1 MSRRLWKGAGRTHII
16 QGLML
21 KALLFDLD
29 GTLSN
34 TDAVHFPTWLE
45 VLRPYG
51 IEVSRELYEE
61 RLSGRVDEDAVKDIL
76 PDLSAEE
83 TRNLLKTEELRARER
98 SSEIGPLPGL
108 RGMLS
113 EGRRRGLSLALVT
126 NSTEEDAGE
135 ILQPLGLDGAFDP
148 IVYPSGEE
156 RNKPSAI
163 PYEEAL
169 EKLGVSPEEAV
180 TFEDSVTG
188 VRSAVE
194 AGITTVGIAS
204 THAPEE
210 LLEAGVELVVGDF
223 ADPALYDLLGWN

>member
-1 MSRRLWKGAGRTHII
+1 ML
-16 QGLML
+16 GLMP

-34 TDAVHFPTWLE
+34 TDAVHFPNWIE

-51 IEVSRELYEE
+51 VEVTRELYEE
-61 RLSGRVDEDAVKDIL
+61 KLSGRVDKEAVEDVL
-76 PDLSAEE
+76 PDLSDEE
-83 TRNLLKTEELRARER
+83 MDELLEREELRARQR

-108 RGMLS
+108 RGLI
-113 EGRRRGLSLALVT
+113 EAGRRRGLPLALVT
-126 NSTEEDAGE
+126 NSTVEDAGE

-148 IVYPSGEE
+148 IVYPTDTGE
-156 RNKPSAI
+156 NKPAAV

-169 EKLGVSPEEAV
+169 ERLGVSPEEVVA
-180 TFEDSVTG
+180 FEDSVTG
-188 VRSAVE
+188 ARSAVE

-204 THAPEE
+204 THTPEE

-223 ADPALYDLLGWN
+223 ADPAVYDLLDWD

>member
-1 MSRRLWKGAGRTHII
+1 MP
-16 QGLML
+16 

-34 TDAVHFPTWLE
+34 TDAVHFPTWME

-51 IEVSRELYEE
+51 IEVTRELYEE
-61 RLSGRVDEDAVKDIL
+61 RLSSQVDEDAVKDLL
-76 PDLSAEE
+76 PDLSTED
-83 TRNLLKTEELRARER
+83 TQNLLKTEELRARER

-108 RGMLS
+108 RGLLG
-113 EGRRRGLSLALVT
+113 EARRRGLSLDLVT

-135 ILQPLGLDGAFDP
+135 VLQPLGLDGAFDP
-148 IVYPSGEE
+148 IVYPTDTGE
-156 RNKPSAI
+156 NKPAAV

-169 EKLGVSPEEAV
+169 ERLGVSPEEV
-180 TFEDSVTG
+180 VVFEDSVTG
-188 VRSAVE
+188 ARSAVE

-204 THAPEE
+204 THTPEE

-223 ADPALYDLLGWN
+223 ADPAVYELLDWD

>member
-1 MSRRLWKGAGRTHII
+1 MSGRLWKGVGQTHII
-16 QGLML
+16 QGLMP

-34 TDAVHFPTWLE
+34 TDAVHFPTWME

-51 IEVSRELYEE
+51 VEVTRELYEE
-61 RLSGRVDEDAVKDIL
+61 RLSGRVDEDAVKDLL
-76 PDLSAEE
+76 PDLSTED
-83 TRNLLKTEELRARER
+83 TRRLLKNEELRSLQRA
-98 SSEIGPLPGL
+98 SEIGPLPGL
-108 RGMLS
+108 RGMLE

-135 ILQPLGLDGAFDP
+135 VLQPLGLDGAFDP
-148 IVYPSGEE
+148 IVYPSGGD
-156 RNKPSAI
+156 RHKPSAI

-169 EKLGVSPEEAV
+169 EKLGISPEEAV
-180 TFEDSVTG
+180 AFEDTVTG
-188 VRSAVE
+188 VRSAVA
-194 AGITTVGIAS
+194 AGISTVGITS

-223 ADPALYDLLGWN
+223 TDPALYDLLGWG